1 MLRKPFCMYT
11 NANIAMHGSAP
22 RVCLSGCS
30 VWKCVLSLF
39 CVGLPY
45 NLNRAERH
53 EISALGPFFK
63 VSLSCLPEHYGLAM
77 DSNAIDRKTEQ
88 MGKLSIKGGHED

>member
-1 MLRKPFCMYT
+1 MEVRAIL
-11 NANIAMHGSAP
+11 
-22 RVCLSGCS
+22 
-30 VWKCVLSLF
+30 VL
-39 CVGLPY
+39 CRPAVY

-53 EISALGPFFK
+53 EISALG

-77 DSNAIDRKTEQ
+77 DSNAIDRKAEQ

>member
-1 MLRKPFCMYT
+1 MEVHPEYASQAVAYMEVRDIL
-11 NANIAMHGSAP
+11 
-22 RVCLSGCS
+22 
-30 VWKCVLSLF
+30 VLWL

-77 DSNAIDRKTEQ
+77 DSNAIDRKAEQ
-88 MGKLSIKGGHED
+88 MGKLSIMGGHED